1 MITVRIEHPI
11 KSFEAWKG
19 AFDADPVD
27 RKGSG
32 VRRYQI
38 LRPLDDPAYV
48 MIDLDFDS
56 ERQAADF
63 LTAMRSVWSSPQ
75 AAPALGGEP
84 RARVVQAEETVSL

>member
-1 MITVRIEHPI
+1 MITVRIEHPV
-11 KSFEAWKG
+11 KSFETWKG

-27 RKGSG
+27 RRGSG

-38 LRPLDDPAYV
+38 LRPLDDPAFV

-56 ERQAADF
+56 EQEAAGF
-63 LTAMRSVWSSPQ
+63 LAAMRRVWMSVQ

>member
-1 MITVRIEHPI
+1 MITIRIEHPV
-11 KSFEAWKG
+11 KSFTAWKG

-27 RKGSG
+27 RRSSG

-38 LRPLDDPAYV
+38 FRPLDDPAFV

-56 ERQAADF
+56 ERQATEF
-63 LTAMRSVWSSPQ
+63 LTAMRRVWKSPQ